1 MCEKSTWSVA
11 FLSLKPQLVQ
21 DLQYVISLLF
31 HSLSMDNIS
40 KITTNSRSSLEA
52 LGLDQVSSSI
62 LLNGLGRSQ
71 TEGSPTGAC
80 KKQELKQFDV
90 EIIHHWTSW
99 QRWKKEHKYYNT
111 PYKFYPSDRAK
122 GSRGAE
128 GWNAYTQ
135 GVTHRSKSIIGN
147 LIDKWILL
155 DFNR

>member
-31 HSLSMDNIS
+31 HSLSMGNIS

-52 LGLDQVSSSI
+52 LSKLSRSS
-62 LLNGLGRSQ
+62 RSGSSQ
-71 TEGSPTGAC
+71 FIHTVEWIGPFAKGSPIGAC

-99 QRWKKEHKYYNT
+99 QRWKKEHKHYNT
-111 PYKFYPSDRAK
+111 PCKFYPSDRAK

-128 GWNAYTQ
+128 GWNAYTP
-135 GVTHRSKSIIGN
+135 VIYLNEARCCKHFSYK
-147 LIDKWILL
+147 
-155 DFNR
+155 